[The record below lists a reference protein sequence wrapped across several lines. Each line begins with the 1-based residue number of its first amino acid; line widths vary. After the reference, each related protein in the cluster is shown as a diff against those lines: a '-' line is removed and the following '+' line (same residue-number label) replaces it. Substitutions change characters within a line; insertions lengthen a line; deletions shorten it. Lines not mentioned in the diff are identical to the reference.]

1 MRGGGGWGRGKGK
14 VLSYYFF
21 CHGQKI
27 ITCMYQM
34 FNVVLSCVVLS
45 VNLVTGTVK

>member
-1 MRGGGGWGRGKGK
+1 MGAGEGQSIF
-14 VLSYYFF
+14 LLFF

-34 FNVVLSCVVLS
+34 FKVVLSCVVLS
-45 VNLVTGTVK
+45 VNLVTGTVN